1 MPRISN
7 FEILQKREQPTLF
20 IRTKTSVENL
30 PSLIGESHGKMAA
43 YLEEIGE
50 YLSEV
55 PYVAYYNM
63 DMQNLDVEIG
73 FPVGK
78 ALSGKEDIQAGF
90 VPAGKVVCCM
100 YRGAYSEM
108 EATYGEMA
116 KWIEDNNYKPV
127 GSVYEHY
134 YNGPGFPE
142 SEMLTMIVMP
152 LV

>member
-20 IRTKTSVENL
+20 IRANTKVENL
-30 PSLIGESHGKMAA
+30 PSLIGESYGKMEA
-43 YLEEIGE
+43 YLKEMEE

-55 PYVAYYNM
+55 PYVAYHNM
-63 DMQNLDVEIG
+63 DMHNLDVEIG
-73 FPVGK
+73 FPVSK
-78 ALSGKEDIQAGF
+78 ALAGMGEIQAGF
-90 VPAGKVVCCM
+90 IPAGKVVFCM

-108 EATYGEMA
+108 EAVYDEMST
-116 KWIEDNNYKPV
+116 WIQNNNYKPV
-127 GSVYEHY
+127 GIAYEHY

-152 LV
+152 LA